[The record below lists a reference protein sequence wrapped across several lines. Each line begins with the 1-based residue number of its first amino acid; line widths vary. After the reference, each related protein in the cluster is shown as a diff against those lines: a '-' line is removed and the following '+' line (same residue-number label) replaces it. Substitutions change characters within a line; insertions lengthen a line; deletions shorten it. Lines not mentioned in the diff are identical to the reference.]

1 MFVGSNNTGQYE
13 LNILPY
19 KYDTTV
25 SDLRILQTIDSLP
38 GKAFH
43 SKMYNLLYADD
54 STRLAVQVNE
64 AAYLFHIRYEVVVY
78 YKNGNVKRR
87 TYYNKH
93 LKKYWEFDWYAD
105 ASPKVTGKYTLV
117 KQVRQNEM
125 EGVAV
130 YVVAKKGRWDYFT
143 PDGLLSAREWF
154 THKGE
159 LKKEAKCRPTK
170 TFTTI
175 MNPKHP
181 CGMPYVIQ

>member
-25 SDLRILQTIDSLP
+25 SDTRILQTIDSLP

-54 STRLAVQVNE
+54 SSRLAVQVNE
-64 AAYLFHIRYEVVVY
+64 AAYLFHLRYEVVVY

-105 ASPKVTGKYTLV
+105 ASPMETGKFNGD
-117 KQVRQNEM
+117 K
-125 EGVAV
+125 
-130 YVVAKKGRWDYFT
+130 KKGRWDYFT

-181 CGMPYVIQ
+181 GGMPYVIQ